1 MWSISSSSLD
11 IDLRWCSRGETCLLY
26 ENLSLRKGNLSLK
39 SAGSAILDCF
49 FLASSEDVM
58 NIFYPLAWLASSDAF
73 GPNWSYN
80 SVSSWSFFLSYFS
93 MFLQISRRKNSAWLA
108 LSPFKSTFS
117 HFCFRTI
124 ISPWNLST
132 FRSFST
138 AQNHALESK
147 NMDLIFCKLKK
158 TQKTWI

>member
-80 SVSSWSFFLSYFS
+80 SVSSWSFFLS
-93 MFLQISRRKNSAWLA
+93 
-108 LSPFKSTFS
+108 
-117 HFCFRTI
+117 
-124 ISPWNLST
+124 
-132 FRSFST
+132 SFSIFSRF
-138 AQNHALESK
+138 HVEVILF
-147 NMDLIFCKLKK
+147 DLQSVPSNQPFHISAVEWSIRRGISQLFDPFPLRKIMHWN
-158 TQKTWI
+158 QKTWI